1 MSDKG
6 KERIKS
12 LYKLYGTAKFKIN
25 PKKFDD
31 VTGNQNSQI
40 KSYMDIIFYNNL
52 KTNNFGYYIISFSI
66 IIIFIFIYLREFI
79 NEFIEHSKENWSEY
93 KCDPRFLAYSG
104 YIVKNENRTEFEST
118 EDNFYECIKPL
129 TEKSVYANFDPF
141 SDLISGIKS
150 GVNLGSKALVAGT
163 NALAANVTRFSDSIK
178 NIQGAIN
185 SIKEQA
191 LSIVQDLFEEED
203 NKNQAVTTSS
213 NNSLDLT
220 KKINALAK
228 LLNQII
234 IGGMYTSQSTLTYVY
249 AFFEGMLVVLSII
262 IVSLIIIAGLM
273 LYFGGVIGATGI
285 GISAFLPTIP
295 VGLGL
300 ISQAGAFFMILVTL
314 AAVIMALICLFIAV
328 VAVMILYKGFL
339 KVVFGINVQDRKTKT
354 PKNPYS

>member
-12 LYKLYGTAKFKIN
+12 LYKLYGTAKFKID

-40 KSYMDIIFYNNL
+40 KSYMDIIFHNNL

-79 NEFIEHSKENWSEY
+79 NEFIQHSKENWSEY
-93 KCDPRFLAYSG
+93 KCDPRFLAYGG

-129 TEKSVYANFDPF
+129 TEKSITANFDPF
-141 SDLISGIKS
+141 NDLISGIKS
-150 GVNLGSKALVAGT
+150 GSNS
-163 NALAANVTRFSDSIK
+163 LAANVGRFSDSIK
-178 NIQGAIN
+178 NLQTAIN

-191 LSIVQDLFEEED
+191 LSIVQDLFKEED
-203 NKNQAVTTSS
+203 NKNQAVTSS
-213 NNSLDLT
+213 SSNSLDLT

-228 LLNQII
+228 LLNQMI

-262 IVSLIIIAGLM
+262 IVPLIIVAGIM
-273 LYFGGVIGATGI
+273 LYFAGAISATGAALT
-285 GISAFLPTIP
+285 AFIPTIP
-295 VGLGL
+295 AGMAL
-300 ISQAGAFFMILVTL
+300 ISQGTKLFVIFALLAIIIL
-314 AAVIMALICLFIAV
+314 ALICLFIAV

-339 KVVFGINVQDRKTKT
+339 KVVFGINVQDRRTKT
-354 PKNPYS
+354 PKSPYS